1 MAGISNGFAG
11 KGAFHNYKRDSRKL
25 AVVKKTE
32 IVVNLKR
39 NWYFPISAMAFFCLY
54 FIPSLGYLIGLL
66 IAFTASLI
74 VSSQI
79 SSISVY
85 IKNAHV
91 GIKIVSLLTALGICW
106 GGQTFFDTIWS
117 ASSQVQAL
125 EARLPISIDIPAV
138 IGALGAVAAVY
149 FVYFYVL
156 TFWKEMAKIISDNG
170 IFDDVYTP
178 ERIVYGILIVAS
190 VALVVFSFAQ
200 SEAFYGTEYPYDII
214 YTSDSPTLVKSNAY
228 LALNHP
234 ENDLRQPLFAVFAAP
249 FVAIPYLFG
258 KLLGTSASLQ
268 AMLIDIIQVIML
280 FAANFMLAK
289 MMKLYPIKRVCFML
303 LTSCTYTHLLFI
315 LMMEQY
321 IVAYFWLIFCIYL
334 IIENQHP
341 DRIALW
347 GAGGTLLTSMVL
359 LPFMSDKNPIRNFKE
374 WFSDMVR
381 YGLEFVAVM
390 LVFCRFDVI
399 FNLVS
404 RLSFLSSFTGKKLT
418 FADKLYQYI
427 SFIANC
433 FVAPDAGVNTT
444 AVNHISWQLNPV
456 TGLNFV
462 GAAILLL
469 VIVSAILNREKR
481 SSMLSAGWVAF
492 SGVILLG
499 VGWGTKENGLILYS
513 LYFGWAFLVLLFQL
527 VEKIEDKLN
536 VQFLVP
542 VFCIGCAVVLAVVNI
557 PAIMELVNFA
567 ITYFPV

>member
-1 MAGISNGFAG
+1 
-11 KGAFHNYKRDSRKL
+11 
-25 AVVKKTE
+25 
-32 IVVNLKR
+32 
-39 NWYFPISAMAFFCLY
+39 MAFFCLY